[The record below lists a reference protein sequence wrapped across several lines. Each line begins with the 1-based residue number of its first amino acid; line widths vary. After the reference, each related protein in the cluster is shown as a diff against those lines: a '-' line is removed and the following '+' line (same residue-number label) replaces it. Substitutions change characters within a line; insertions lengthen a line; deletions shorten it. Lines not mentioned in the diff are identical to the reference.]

1 MQRAARNLALFFI
14 LGFLAQGTFAQT
26 PAEAKRNGER
36 AFSNE
41 RWRDAQMF
49 LAQYQEA
56 KPGDFGVLTKLGIAL
71 YQLRRGEE
79 ARRYLEYVAA
89 KNPNSEDSELFY
101 YLARTRHGLA
111 EWEKAIVAYKV
122 LFEGQQRSPP
132 PSRQCHRQ
140 HPEVC
145 GGHASCSKR
154 TSCTGRKPG

>member
-1 MQRAARNLALFFI
+1 MQRAARIFTLLFLLVFSGTI
-14 LGFLAQGTFAQT
+14 AAQN

-36 AFSNE
+36 AFANE

-89 KNPNSEDSELFY
+89 KALNSEDPELFY
-101 YLARTRHGLA
+101 YLARTRHGLG
-111 EWEKAIVAYKV
+111 EWDKAIVAYKSFLKV
-122 LFEGQQRSPP
+122 SSER
-132 PSRQCHRQ
+132 
-140 HPEVC
+140 HPLRANALDQIRRCVSGMQVAQNEDVALVENTV
-145 GGHASCSKR
+145 G
-154 TSCTGRKPG
+154 